1 MTNRDEADKLL
12 SDSELDALLRGV
24 DVPTDLQ
31 DDLRKIPQQQ
41 SKPLSKQAEQVGQQ
55 SDHKLSRWRIST
67 VLALA
72 ATLLGL
78 GLFFAWPLINGNGTP
93 IASPSESIKDHP
105 PSDPPVTAEA
115 VKSVES
121 ADSAELVELT
131 RKTARQID
139 SMLHEIEMQELR
151 SRLAKIEQ
159 SPGQALDHREY
170 QSLITAVADQS
181 ILQLG
186 GSEQRVK
193 EDMVRVIKNYPD
205 TIGSKIAQ
213 EFINSRIN

>member
-78 GLFFAWPLINGNGTP
+78 GLFFAWPLSNGNGTP
-93 IASPSESIKDHP
+93 IASSTESIKDHSP
-105 PSDPPVTAEA
+105 ATAE
-115 VKSVES
+115 SVES
-121 ADSAELVELT
+121 AELIELT
-131 RKTARQID
+131 HNTTRQID
-139 SMLHEIEMQELR
+139 SMLHEIEMLELR

-159 SPGQALDHREY
+159 SLAQSLDHREY

-186 GSEQRVK
+186 GSVQTVK
-193 EDMVRVIKNYPD
+193 EDMVQVIKNYPD

-213 EFINSRIN
+213 EFIDSRIN